1 MCNEKADA
9 VDDIGT
15 VLLLVVWLWND
26 DMVEEEDDDDE
37 QEEEEINWDEDGD
50 EEQWWWWWLLFNIA
64 HWFIQLRLFV
74 NNNSWFVQVGRICKL
89 VDESKSSTD
98 NGVKLKLCK
107 WLVGNVE

>member
-15 VLLLVVWLWND
+15 VLLLLLMVWLLND
-26 DMVEEEDDDDE
+26 DMVEEEEDDDDE
-37 QEEEEINWDEDGD
+37 EEEEEINWDEDGD
-50 EEQWWWWWLLFNIA
+50 DEQWWRFNIA

-74 NNNSWFVQVGRICKL
+74 SNNSWFVQVGRICKL
-89 VDESKSSTD
+89 VDESKSSIH